1 MGRNSGGVNKISQ
14 QDAKAAVLKSY
25 RQVMA
30 TFNKGQEVSYVKF
43 DSAVSNLSKRSAGQL
58 ANQIHSELTKI
69 TGKYGSTGYPNKKL
83 HQKALTMDKMW
94 QKLLKHQYA

>member
-1 MGRNSGGVNKISQ
+1 MGRNSGGVVKMKQ
-14 QDAKAAVLKSY
+14 EDAKEAVMKSY

-30 TFNKGQEVSYVKF
+30 SFNKGQEVSYAKF

-69 TGKYGSTGYPNKKL
+69 TGKYGATGYPNKKL
-83 HQKALTMDKMW
+83 QQKALTMDIMW
-94 QKLLKHQYA
+94 QKLLKIQYS